1 MTVARA
7 VMNALIRAG
16 AATLCR
22 VETRPLEQIPAC
34 GPLILVANHV
44 GSIEVPLLFV
54 HLEPRR
60 LVGLAKIETWD
71 NRLMGWLFDLWGA
84 IPVRRGEADVEAI
97 RRCLAV
103 LAAGDIL
110 AVAPEGTRSRHGRLL
125 RAQPGVAMLA
135 LRSGAPILPIGHWG
149 GEQFSANLRRLRRT
163 RFHVRV
169 GRPFVVQTNGER
181 VTAEVR
187 QAIADEIMTE
197 IAALLPEEYRGF
209 YAGRVGQP
217 PRYLKFV
224 S

>member
-1 MTVARA
+1 MIAARA
-7 VMNALIRAG
+7 VMNTLIRAG

-22 VETRPLEQIPAC
+22 VETRPLEQIPAR

-60 LVGLAKIETWD
+60 LVGLAKIETWN

-103 LAAGDIL
+103 LQAGDIL
-110 AVAPEGTRSRHGRLL
+110 AVAPEGTRSRDGRLL

-149 GEQFSANLRRLRRT
+149 GEQFTSNLKRLRRT

-169 GRPFVVQTNGER
+169 GRPFVVETNGER
-181 VTAEVR
+181 VTAEIR
-187 QAIADEIMTE
+187 QAIADEIMTQ

-209 YAGRVGQP
+209 YADWVGRP
-217 PRYLKFV
+217 SRYLKFI